1 MAMRRSC
8 AMDRPAFPNRE
19 SFPIIGTMSSVPW
32 LSRRP
37 IHRGRVLDIGI
48 ERVRLPNGVDTD
60 LEIVRHPGAAAVVP
74 INADGSVLL
83 IRQYRYAAG
92 GFLWEIP
99 AGTLE
104 PGEEP
109 SACALRELIEEAG
122 VRAGE
127 LVALGE
133 IVPVPGY
140 STERIHLFAA
150 RALEPANQKL
160 DRDELIEEI
169 RTVPA
174 EQVERMLLDG
184 TLIDGKS
191 CVALSRARERG
202 LLAPGC
208 PTPTR

>member
-1 MAMRRSC
+1 
-8 AMDRPAFPNRE
+8 
-19 SFPIIGTMSSVPW
+19 MSSPVPW

-48 ERVRLPNGVDTD
+48 ERARLPNGVTTD

-109 SACALRELIEEAG
+109 RVCALRELVEEAG

-127 LVALGE
+127 LIDLGE
-133 IVPVPGY
+133 VVPVPGY
-140 STERIHLFAA
+140 STERISLFAA
-150 RALEPANQKL
+150 RGLSPASQKL

-169 RTVPA
+169 RRVPA
-174 EQVERMLLDG
+174 EEVARMLADG
-184 TLIDGKS
+184 TLIDAKS

-202 LLAPGC
+202 LLIAPGGA
-208 PTPTR
+208 PAAR